1 MSINKEK
8 ALAKINKDFESYSN
22 QILRQLRLL
31 ENIINTDFINSDS
44 QLIPEDIYEEIKKRE
59 KEIDK
64 FEVKISE
71 DVLSII
77 VLFNPVA
84 SELRQLMAY
93 YRLSSIM
100 ERIADMIFNIARYIK
115 KIKSPE
121 LYKKFSGTISD
132 MLVISI
138 NMVEKSL
145 LAFNTSDIEYAIW
158 TIKNDD
164 IVDDLNRSFVK
175 KLIKSEFP
183 EMKSK
188 AELSTFISLR
198 SIVSNIERIA
208 DNATNIA
215 EAAIF
220 AIEGRD
226 VRHKKINKIERR

>member
-1 MSINKEK
+1 MSINKQR
-8 ALAKINKDFESYSN
+8 ALTKINKDFEIYSN
-22 QILRQLRLL
+22 LILRQLRLL
-31 ENIINTDFINSDS
+31 ENIVNKDFINSDS
-44 QLIPEDIYEEIKKRE
+44 LIPEDIYEEIKKRE
-59 KEIDK
+59 TEIDN

-77 VLFNPVA
+77 VLYNPFA

-121 LYKKFSGTISD
+121 LYKKFSGAISD

-145 LAFNTSDIEYAIW
+145 LAFNNHDIEYAIW

-164 IVDDLNRSFVK
+164 VVDDLNRSFVK
-175 KLIKSEFP
+175 KLIKSDIP
-183 EMKSK
+183 EMKSR
-188 AELSTFISLR
+188 AELSTFMSLR

-220 AIEGRD
+220 AIEGKD
-226 VRHKKINKIERR
+226 VRHKKEF